1 MCKLYRN
8 RSYKITPVYTGDVS
22 GACSALYELG
32 GMVVIHDPSGCNS
45 TYNTHDEIRWYDQES
60 LIFISGL
67 NHVDAVMGNDEKF
80 IYDVLRAAETLR
92 PKFIALTSSPV
103 PFINGTDFQALAK
116 LIEKRSGIPAFFVE
130 TNGMHD
136 YTVGAGNALKAATEK
151 FLDKRVLTDK
161 DETDKDENMS
171 CKRIINL
178 LGVTP
183 LDFEAEGCVG
193 SLKHLLKEHGWDKI
207 CCFAME
213 SSLEEL
219 QQAKEAEVSLVVSS
233 VGLSCAEYLEKTYGI
248 PYVTGVPVKGL
259 EDLVL
264 NLIEETVLDKRSKL
278 AWKYVAQ
285 PAHESQTCTLIG
297 EPVRMESL
305 AAGIRSC
312 HGYRTE
318 VLCPL
323 EQPARLLMPE
333 DYLVHGEEEAEQILM
348 KADVILADPLY
359 KPICNPKAQFIRIP
373 HLAFSGRCFLNEAKD
388 LMEVAVYEQFK

>member
-1 MCKLYRN
+1 
-8 RSYKITPVYTGDVS
+8 
-22 GACSALYELG
+22 
-32 GMVVIHDPSGCNS
+32 MVVIHDPSGCNS

-67 NHVDAVMGNDEKF
+67 NHLDAVLGNDEKF
-80 IYDVLRAAETLR
+80 IYDVLRAAETLQ
-92 PKFIALTSSPV
+92 PKFIALTSSPI
-103 PFINGTDFQALAK
+103 PFINGTDFRALAK
-116 LIEKRSGIPAFFVE
+116 LIEKRSGIPSFFVE

-136 YTVGAGNALKAATEK
+136 YTVGAGNALKAAAEK
-151 FLDKRVLTDK
+151 FLDRELLHGV
-161 DETDKDENMS
+161 DENRS
-171 CKRIINL
+171 GKRIINL

-183 LDFEAEGCVG
+183 LDFEAEGCVD
-193 SLKHLLKEHGWDKI
+193 SIKRFLREHGWDRI
-207 CCFAME
+207 CCFAMG

-219 QQAKEAEVSLVVSS
+219 QQAKDAEVSLVVSS
-233 VGLSCAEYLEKTYGI
+233 AGLSCAEYLKKNYGI

-285 PAHESQTCTLIG
+285 PAHESQTCTLVG

-305 AAGIRSC
+305 AAVIRSC
-312 HGYRTE
+312 RGYRTE

-323 EQPARLLMPE
+323 EQPAGLLMPE
-333 DYLVHGEEEAEQILM
+333 DCLVRGEEEAEQILM

-359 KPICNPKAQFIRIP
+359 KPICNPGAQFIKIP